1 MADIIDD
8 AQAYNE
14 LHQEVSLKNQLVH
27 AQPETHPGFDGWH
40 CVDCEDEIPAKKLGL
55 GRVRCM
61 DCQGH
66 KDRVDAAARRNGRPE
81 EA

>member
-14 LHQEVSLKNQLVH
+14 LHQEVSLKNQQAKML
-27 AQPETHPGFDGWH
+27 PETHPDFDGFN
-40 CVDCEDEIPAKKLGL
+40 CVDCEEKIPAKRLGW
-55 GRVRCM
+55 GRIRCIE
-61 DCQGH
+61 CQEF

-81 EA
+81 EL